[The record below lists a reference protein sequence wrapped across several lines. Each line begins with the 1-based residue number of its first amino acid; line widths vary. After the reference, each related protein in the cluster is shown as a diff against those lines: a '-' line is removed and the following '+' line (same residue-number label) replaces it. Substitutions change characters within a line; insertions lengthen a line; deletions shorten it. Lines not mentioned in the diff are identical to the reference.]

1 MLTPE
6 AALQILKDL
15 YESEIDWSIC
25 TWWDGGYFATL
36 GQSADLIEAG
46 AKPRRLEGETSLA
59 HLRPSFTAFRLKK
72 PSSGCGT
79 LPFGC
84 IPKPPSHRNTGAC
97 SSPL

>member
-46 AKPRRLEGETSLA
+46 AKPQRLEGEIIARSFDSEFSGLTFEEVVEW
-59 HLRPSFTAFRLKK
+59 LRDAAIRMHPETAFAQKYWR
-72 PSSGCGT
+72 
-79 LPFGC
+79 
-84 IPKPPSHRNTGAC
+84 IQ
-97 SSPL
+97 